1 MTDQTTAT
9 LPATD
14 QATFS
19 RTGLLFGAL
28 CLVALIAP
36 LVHVKPNR
44 ILAGEGLALPLALN
58 APIGWVISA
67 TLLALTAATLSRR
80 RRAMQLVGL
89 ALIGLGLTIL
99 SLGLAARQLSPEGNA
114 IIRIAPGW
122 GFWLLVL
129 VFAMMLVDA
138 LARVR
143 LALRWRLAALVLG
156 TGGLL
161 SLLTSGWFDHVSVM
175 VAYHLRQDMFR
186 DSLHQHVALAFGS
199 LALALCVGVPLGV
212 AAHAFRRL
220 GGPLLAGLNI
230 IQTIPSLA
238 LFGLLIPLFGWV
250 ASTIPGAAA
259 VGVAGIG
266 RFPALVALFLY
277 ALLPVVSNTRAG
289 LDAVSPPVH
298 DAAVSLGMT
307 RLQILWQVELPLA
320 LPAILAATRIVLV
333 QNIGLTVI
341 AGLIGGGGFGS
352 FVFQGLNQASTDM
365 ILLGALP
372 TIFLAVLAGLTLDLA
387 VEATGGTARG
397 PA

>member
-122 GFWLLVL
+122 GLWLLVL
-129 VFAMMLVDA
+129 VFAMMF
-138 LARVR
+138 
-143 LALRWRLAALVLG
+143 
-156 TGGLL
+156 
-161 SLLTSGWFDHVSVM
+161 TSI
-175 VAYHLRQDMFR
+175 
-186 DSLHQHVALAFGS
+186 
-199 LALALCVGVPLGV
+199 C
-212 AAHAFRRL
+212 
-220 GGPLLAGLNI
+220 I
-230 IQTIPSLA
+230 
-238 LFGLLIPLFGWV
+238 LFFMPW
-250 ASTIPGAAA
+250 
-259 VGVAGIG
+259 
-266 RFPALVALFLY
+266 
-277 ALLPVVSNTRAG
+277 
-289 LDAVSPPVH
+289 
-298 DAAVSLGMT
+298 
-307 RLQILWQVELPLA
+307 E
-320 LPAILAATRIVLV
+320 
-333 QNIGLTVI
+333 
-341 AGLIGGGGFGS
+341 
-352 FVFQGLNQASTDM
+352 
-365 ILLGALP
+365 
-372 TIFLAVLAGLTLDLA
+372 
-387 VEATGGTARG
+387 
-397 PA
+397 

>member
-1 MTDQTTAT
+1 MIGIE
-9 LPATD
+9 L
-14 QATFS
+14 
-19 RTGLLFGAL
+19 GAGFADF
-28 CLVALIAP
+28 VG
-36 LVHVKPNR
+36 KP
-44 ILAGEGLALPLALN
+44 
-58 APIGWVISA
+58 V
-67 TLLALTAATLSRR
+67 
-80 RRAMQLVGL
+80 
-89 ALIGLGLTIL
+89 
-99 SLGLAARQLSPEGNA
+99 
-114 IIRIAPGW
+114 
-122 GFWLLVL
+122 
-129 VFAMMLVDA
+129 
-138 LARVR
+138 
-143 LALRWRLAALVLG
+143 RLAALVLG

-175 VAYHLRQDMFR
+175 VEYHLRQDMFR

-333 QNIGLTVI
+333 QNIGLAVI
-341 AGLIGGGGFGS
+341 AGLIGGGGFGG
-352 FVFQGLNQASTDM
+352 FGRNNDNDDNGGGGIIGLLVAVIIAPLAATIIQLAISRSREYAADKGGGKICGDPLALASALEKIDYYAHHRTMPQATQATEHM
-365 ILLGALP
+365 YIINP
-372 TIFLAVLAGLTLDLA
+372 LAGKDISFASLFSTHP
-387 VEATGGTARG
+387 ATADRIARLREQ
-397 PA
+397 AAQMK

>member
-1 MTDQTTAT
+1 
-9 LPATD
+9 
-14 QATFS
+14 
-19 RTGLLFGAL
+19 
-28 CLVALIAP
+28 
-36 LVHVKPNR
+36 
-44 ILAGEGLALPLALN
+44 
-58 APIGWVISA
+58 
-67 TLLALTAATLSRR
+67 
-80 RRAMQLVGL
+80 
-89 ALIGLGLTIL
+89 
-99 SLGLAARQLSPEGNA
+99 
-114 IIRIAPGW
+114 
-122 GFWLLVL
+122 
-129 VFAMMLVDA
+129 
-138 LARVR
+138 
-143 LALRWRLAALVLG
+143 
-156 TGGLL
+156 
-161 SLLTSGWFDHVSVM
+161 
-175 VAYHLRQDMFR
+175 MFR

>member
-1 MTDQTTAT
+1 M
-9 LPATD
+9 
-14 QATFS
+14 
-19 RTGLLFGAL
+19 
-28 CLVALIAP
+28 
-36 LVHVKPNR
+36 
-44 ILAGEGLALPLALN
+44 
-58 APIGWVISA
+58 
-67 TLLALTAATLSRR
+67 
-80 RRAMQLVGL
+80 
-89 ALIGLGLTIL
+89 
-99 SLGLAARQLSPEGNA
+99 
-114 IIRIAPGW
+114 
-122 GFWLLVL
+122 
-129 VFAMMLVDA
+129 
-138 LARVR
+138 
-143 LALRWRLAALVLG
+143 
-156 TGGLL
+156 
-161 SLLTSGWFDHVSVM
+161 
-175 VAYHLRQDMFR
+175 
-186 DSLHQHVALAFGS
+186 
-199 LALALCVGVPLGV
+199 
-212 AAHAFRRL
+212 
-220 GGPLLAGLNI
+220 
-230 IQTIPSLA
+230 
-238 LFGLLIPLFGWV
+238 

-372 TIFLAVLAGLTLDLA
+372 TIFLAVLAGLTLGLA

>member
-175 VAYHLRQDMFR
+175 VEYHLRQDMFR

-230 IQTIPSLA
+230 IQTIPSMA
-238 LFGLLIPLFGWV
+238 LFGILIAPLGW
-250 ASTIPGAAA
+250 IAANVPLA
-259 VGVAGIG
+259 HDLGIRGIG
-266 RFPALVALFLY
+266 MAPAFVALY
-277 ALLPVVSNTRAG
+277 VERGRIRPSIPREALFARHELCEDLSVLLVERA
-289 LDAVSPPVH
+289 
-298 DAAVSLGMT
+298 
-307 RLQILWQVELPLA
+307 R
-320 LPAILAATRIVLV
+320 
-333 QNIGLTVI
+333 
-341 AGLIGGGGFGS
+341 GLIHELGLAEED
-352 FVFQGLNQASTDM
+352 VLQRVHQGL
-365 ILLGALP
+365 LGEDSPVSAAEAGWTVGRLAEH
-372 TIFLAVLAGLTLDLA
+372 LGWEAVLARLDIVALPGA
-387 VEATGGTARG
+387 PDNARSG
-397 PA
+397 QRPGAGKASARDDD